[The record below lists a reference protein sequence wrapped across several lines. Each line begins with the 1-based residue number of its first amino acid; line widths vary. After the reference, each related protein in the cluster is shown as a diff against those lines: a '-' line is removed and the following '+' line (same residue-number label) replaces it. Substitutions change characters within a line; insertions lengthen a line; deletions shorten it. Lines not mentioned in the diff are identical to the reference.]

1 MYWPNQDILQEANNS
16 ESELPEARRYFH
28 TECRKGAE
36 EIVRFISSL
45 REDNFKEFWLPC
57 TQPLPPSIL
66 PSIRTDN

>member
-1 MYWPNQDILQEANNS
+1 MYWPNKALLQDVNNS

-45 REDNFKEFWLPC
+45 QKDNFKEFWLPC
-57 TQPLPPSIL
+57 TQPPPLSIL
-66 PSIRTDN
+66 PLHSNK